1 MNKRYL
7 TKIISVGTIQSFN
20 HNECCQG
27 ILVRGSLIFVFISLV
42 MFIKNVSTLANL
54 YQMVCMRY
62 ALRSFILL
70 HKCHA
75 HSYLPPLWLIAN
87 LRHIS
92 IQLWFFKNISTWGN
106 GHVKTESSSIRSYF
120 MVTLWNSEDKRTEL
134 LFIPLFTEQNLD
146 ITRMYTFLAIV

>member
-1 MNKRYL
+1 MLSRD
-7 TKIISVGTIQSFN
+7 SGQGVFN
-20 HNECCQG
+20 FCFYFPGNVHKEC
-27 ILVRGSLIFVFISLV
+27 VYF
-42 MFIKNVSTLANL
+42 ANL

-92 IQLWFFKNISTWGN
+92 IQLWFLKNISTWGN

-134 LFIPLFTEQNLD
+134 LFIPLFREQNLD